1 MTYQY
6 HRFAGA
12 AAIDRAHN
20 RRFVECVQVAGGLV
34 QQHKRSIMQ
43 EDARKANALALAAGQ
58 GIAQLRNRGVVS
70 LRQPCD
76 QRCERRCLAA
86 CRGLH

>member
-1 MTYQY
+1 MAYQY

-34 QQHKRSIMQ
+34 QQHKRSIVQ
-43 EDARKANALALAAGQ
+43 EDARKADALAFAAG
-58 GIAQLRNRGVVS
+58 
-70 LRQPCD
+70 
-76 QRCERRCLAA
+76 
-86 CRGLH
+86 

>member
-1 MTYQY
+1 MAYQY

-34 QQHKRSIMQ
+34 QQHKRSIVQ
-43 EDARKANALALAAGQ
+43 EDAHKADALAFAAGQ

-70 LRQPCD
+70 LRQPYD
-76 QRCERRCLAA
+76 QRCERRCLSA
-86 CRGLH
+86 RRRLH